1 MVEAAGMT
9 GATGATG
16 TAHASQ
22 FSGKEKPTAVRIS
35 NIMAAKAVADVI
47 RTSLGPRG
55 MDKMIKTGRGETL
68 ITNDGATILKH
79 MNVVHPCSKM
89 LVELAEAQDVVAG
102 DGTTSVVVLAGSLL
116 TMAEKLLERGVHP
129 STISDAFRLAAEEAV
144 RVLRDMAVTIRLD
157 DRETLLKSAITAL
170 NSKVV
175 SQYGTLIAGIA
186 VDAVLR
192 VVDPQHR
199 AAVDVRD
206 VRVVKKVG
214 GTIEDTE
221 LVEGLLLTQSV
232 AHAAGGP
239 TRMEKARI
247 GLIQFQLSPPKTDME
262 GAIVIS
268 DYQQMDRVLQ
278 EERAYLLT
286 LCKRIKKTGCNVL
299 LVQKSILRD
308 AVSELALQ
316 YLAKLKILLVTDIER
331 EEIEFVAKT
340 LNCRPI
346 ADIDSFVEEKLA
358 TAELVEEVNKDG
370 ARYIHVSGIRGQGR
384 TVSIVCRGANALVL
398 DENARSLHD
407 ALCVIRCLAKEPALI
422 HGGGAPEVEI
432 AVRLAKYATTLSGAA
447 SLAVAAFGEAM
458 LAVPTILAENAGLQ
472 SVSVVTEL
480 RNWHVKGSINHG
492 INVRK
497 GIVSDMGLE
506 NVVQPLLVSTSA
518 VSLAAET
525 VSMILKIDDIVACR

>member
-1 MVEAAGMT
+1 
-9 GATGATG
+9 
-16 TAHASQ
+16 
-22 FSGKEKPTAVRIS
+22 
-35 NIMAAKAVADVI
+35 
-47 RTSLGPRG
+47 
-55 MDKMIKTGRGETL
+55 
-68 ITNDGATILKH
+68 
-79 MNVVHPCSKM
+79 
-89 LVELAEAQDVVAG
+89 
-102 DGTTSVVVLAGSLL
+102 
-116 TMAEKLLERGVHP
+116 
-129 STISDAFRLAAEEAV
+129 
-144 RVLRDMAVTIRLD
+144 
-157 DRETLLKSAITAL
+157 
-170 NSKVV
+170 
-175 SQYGTLIAGIA
+175 
-186 VDAVLR
+186 
-192 VVDPQHR
+192 
-199 AAVDVRD
+199 
-206 VRVVKKVG
+206 
-214 GTIEDTE
+214 
-221 LVEGLLLTQSV
+221 
-232 AHAAGGP
+232 
-239 TRMEKARI
+239 
-247 GLIQFQLSPPKTDME
+247 
-262 GAIVIS
+262 
-268 DYQQMDRVLQ
+268 MDRVLQ

-346 ADIDSFVEEKLA
+346 ADIDYFVEDKLA
-358 TAELVEEVNKDG
+358 SAELVEEVHKDG

-432 AVRLAKYATTLSGAA
+432 AVRLAKYAATLSGAA

-480 RNWHVKGSINHG
+480 RNWHAKGSINYG
-492 INVRK
+492 INVRR